1 MWNSVPCEVVR
12 FEDQD
17 QPHEPAN
24 QIGEIDQIDQ
34 INSPHQFRVPGRSFC
49 ILVGSTSLWQA
60 ITGGLRDE
68 RPVLRIRHIVPAWQS
83 RAEYHGCVS
92 WVRWWSRRMS
102 RPIFSWMPLR
112 GVRGHHPPGLLSSTA
127 GAGVLLVRRGGGER
141 EKAGWKKGRT
151 PRDSIHELIEYVA
164 SHVPHLK
171 GHVSS

>member
-49 ILVGSTSLWQA
+49 ILVDSTSLWQA
-60 ITGGLRDE
+60 ITGGWRDE

-83 RAEYHGCVS
+83 RAEYHGCDGRHEGCHARS
-92 WVRWWSRRMS
+92 FHGCRCEAFEATIRLGFSQVRLALAYS
-102 RPIFSWMPLR
+102 
-112 GVRGHHPPGLLSSTA
+112 
-127 GAGVLLVRRGGGER
+127 
-141 EKAGWKKGRT
+141 
-151 PRDSIHELIEYVA
+151 
-164 SHVPHLK
+164 
-171 GHVSS
+171 